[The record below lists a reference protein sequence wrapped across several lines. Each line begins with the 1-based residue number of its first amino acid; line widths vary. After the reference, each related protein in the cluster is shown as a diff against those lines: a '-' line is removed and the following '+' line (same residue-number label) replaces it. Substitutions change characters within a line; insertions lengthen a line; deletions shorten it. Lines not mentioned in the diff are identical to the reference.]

1 MNTIV
6 ENVKRNMKDRN
17 ITERYISLM
26 TGWSIEKVNDILNGF
41 GDPNVSDVEF
51 MTTALGCDIPE
62 YEQRC
67 DTETVLNIKNIN
79 NDDKVTA
86 DKLLEMLR
94 FYDAII
100 NPGL

>member
-1 MNTIV
+1 MGIFVDKIKQNI
-6 ENVKRNMKDRN
+6 KDGN
-17 ITERYISLM
+17 ITDRYVSLM

-41 GDPNVSDVEF
+41 GDPNVSDLEF
-51 MTTALGCDIPE
+51 MAAAVGYSIPK

-67 DTETVLNIKNIN
+67 DTEIIQNLKDVDYT
-79 NDDKVTA
+79 DKVAA

-100 NPGL
+100 DPGI